1 MTDPVPL
8 RHELTAAPLAWIG
21 PVGQLMPHEIFEA
34 WSEQYPDQGHE
45 HFRPLYEATQLTADR
60 PRSYIYLEAEGTWR
74 VLHDWPHVKEA
85 ERVAVPLA
93 DDLKQ
98 EITGRVF
105 AKSGATLGDV
115 LNAIERAVWAAN
127 NLKEPT

>member
-1 MTDPVPL
+1 MTEPVPL
-8 RHELTAAPLAWIG
+8 HPALTAAPLAWIG
-21 PVGQLMPHEIFEA
+21 PVGQLMPHEIFLA
-34 WSEQYPDQGHE
+34 WSEMYPEQGHE
-45 HFRPLYEATQLTADR
+45 HFRPLYEASDLSTDR
-60 PRSYIYLEAEGTWR
+60 ARSFVYLEDKGEWR
-74 VLHDWPHVKEA
+74 VIHDSA
-85 ERVAVPLA
+85 ERVAIPLA

-115 LNAIERAVWAAN
+115 LNAIERAVWSAN